1 MNPGEASPVQRVLL
15 VGDERKG
22 RVRTLVAQVAKTLR
36 VDGCEVEIE
45 MDRDVS
51 LEGRDA
57 EMVVVF
63 GGDGSILAAARR
75 MGCRQLPT
83 LGINLGRL
91 GFLTAFSDDE
101 ALDGVRAALRREL
114 VEEERLMLRA
124 HVMRADG
131 ADMAGVLFLNDA
143 VLLREPSGGMITV
156 HAFRPDRDLATYTG
170 DGLIVA
176 TPVGSTAYSLAA
188 GGPILSPRID
198 AMVLTPLAPHT
209 LTLRPLV
216 LPVGD
221 GVQLE
226 VRDAGGNEP
235 CVLTVDGQ
243 VPIEVNA
250 GDRVCIE
257 PTEIRFRHLTHGP
270 GTFFRTLRDKFG
282 WADTLRR
289 PS

>member
-1 MNPGEASPVQRVLL
+1 MTQRVLI

-22 RVRTLVAQVAKTLR
+22 RVRSLVAQVADELR
-36 VDGCEVEIE
+36 GDGCAVEVE

-51 LEGRDA
+51 LADRAADL
-57 EMVVVF
+57 VVVF

-75 MGCRQLPT
+75 MADQQRPT

-91 GFLTAFSDDE
+91 GFLTAFADSD
-101 ALDGVRAALRREL
+101 AMAGIRSALRGEL
-114 VEEERLMLRA
+114 VEEARLMLRA
-124 HVMRADG
+124 HVERVDG
-131 ADMAGVLFLNDA
+131 SRTEDVLFLNDG
-143 VLLREPSGGMITV
+143 VVVRGPSAGMVTIK
-156 HAFRPDRDLATYTG
+156 AFRPDRDLALYTG

-188 GGPILSPRID
+188 GGPVISPRLEAI
-198 AMVLTPLAPHT
+198 VLTPLAPHT

-226 VRDAGGNEP
+226 AQDTGNDEP
-235 CVLTVDGQ
+235 CIFTVDGQ
-243 VPIEVNA
+243 IPIEVHR
-250 GDRVCIE
+250 GDRVCIS
-257 PTEIRFRHLTHGP
+257 PTAVRFRHLTHGP

-282 WADTLRR
+282 WADTPRR
-289 PS
+289 P